1 MTLTQ
6 VYDGDKLVG
15 LADATQTPS
24 DPPLTKLEKETLRLW
39 REHQQQAEQI
49 EELQSTV
56 ALFNSMILS
65 GERHSN
71 VSRARLESAMQTKVK
86 VCKEVITREA

>member
-49 EELQSTV
+49 A
-56 ALFNSMILS
+56 AL
-65 GERHSN
+65 
-71 VSRARLESAMQTKVK
+71 
-86 VCKEVITREA
+86 KEYIRDKAKTFL

>member
-49 EELQSTV
+49 EQLHGV
-56 ALFNSMILS
+56 C
-65 GERHSN
+65 
-71 VSRARLESAMQTKVK
+71 SRYEAENQRL
-86 VCKEVITREA
+86 KEFIKEQAENYGFTHLLKENKDDTDTSI